1 MKQPIKIIFPL
12 LLVLLLSVSL
22 SSPAFAITDTE
33 VEAQVAAAGKEAVA
47 GNVLIW
53 FLCAVAFLK
62 VSQKIDSFLSSLG
75 INVGHTGGSM
85 LSDAMIAMRA
95 VKMATGSHSGSRTSA
110 PNSGTSGASGS
121 TGFFQGGLAGIVSR
135 KVTSDAIRA
144 ATTQTSAV
152 HSASASAAS
161 DANHTASEIRSD
173 STSHTSNETQP
184 GGVIHTAEVERSDSS
199 IHTDY
204 AAMNEHTSHVDS
216 FSQTEGIIQ
225 TDNTPIPGGTALP
238 GDSIDSLRPEGAE
251 SMENRRP
258 DEVIQTDNT
267 PIPYSPAPPDSHV
280 EPSIPAGTFPMGTSS
295 ADDSHSD
302 IYPVDTVPVAAVP
315 AGTPPADAGQTEGI
329 VQTDN
334 TPIPETPAPTD
345 IGTPPS
351 TAPIESIPAG
361 SRPSDG
367 VIQTDNT
374 PIPEQAVYAGSEI
387 QTTSESEA
395 VSDVHTGSTVHT
407 DSTHSSE
414 TAIPSTDTHTQLHTS
429 HQSTVEHNTHYQSP
443 TVPSITR
450 VPSLGG
456 VMFMRSLQSGGLFAN
471 DVIGTVARGDTRTSG
486 TMTGDL
492 AAQALT
498 SYMSIPSPSEKAVEK
513 VTYSQ
518 VEIGGGKITGKEI
531 TPEHP
536 TGLAFSMY
544 HVDQYAEPKGLYEK
558 VTTVD
563 GAQWY
568 KQVAVDTLVKTPS
581 KIVDGKV
588 EYNQEIVKRLPDP
601 PRRKDKI

>member
-12 LLVLLLSVSL
+12 LLMLLLSISL
-22 SSPAFAITDTE
+22 SSPAYAITDTE
-33 VEAQVAAAGKEAVA
+33 VEAQVAATGKEAVA

-53 FLCAVAFLK
+53 FLCAVAFLR

-95 VKMATGSHSGSRTSA
+95 VKMATGSHSGPRTSA
-110 PNSGTSGASGS
+110 PNSGSSGASDS

-135 KVTSDAIRA
+135 KVTSDAIRT

-161 DANHTASEIRSD
+161 DVNHTASESRSD
-173 STSHTSNETQP
+173 STAHTSSETHGNNEVRSDSALHTNTPGQP
-184 GGVIHTAEVERSDSS
+184 GGVIHTAEMERSDSS
-199 IHTDY
+199 IHTDS
-204 AAMNEHTSHVDS
+204 AAMNEHASHVDS
-216 FSQTEGIIQ
+216 FSQTEGVIQ
-225 TDNTPIPGGTALP
+225 TDNTPVPGGTVLP
-238 GDSIDSLRPEGAE
+238 SDSMDSLRPEGAE
-251 SMENRRP
+251 PMESRYP
-258 DEVIQTDNT
+258 DEVIQADNT
-267 PIPYSPAPPDSHV
+267 PISETPV
-280 EPSIPAGTFPMGTSS
+280 S
-295 ADDSHSD
+295 AD
-302 IYPVDTVPVAAVP
+302 
-315 AGTPPADAGQTEGI
+315 G
-329 VQTDN
+329 
-334 TPIPETPAPTD
+334 
-345 IGTPPS
+345 
-351 TAPIESIPAG
+351 
-361 SRPSDG
+361 RPSDG

-374 PIPEQAVYAGSEI
+374 PIPEQAVYAGSET
-387 QTTSESEA
+387 QSTSESKS
-395 VSDVHTGSTVHT
+395 VGDVHT

-414 TAIPSTDTHTQLHTS
+414 TTIPSTDMHTQLHTS

-443 TVPSITR
+443 TVSSITR

-456 VMFMRSLQSGGLFAN
+456 VMFMRSLQSGGRFAN

-498 SYMSIPSPSEKAVEK
+498 SYMSIPSPGEKAVEK

-518 VEIGGGKITGKEI
+518 VEIGGGKIMGKEI